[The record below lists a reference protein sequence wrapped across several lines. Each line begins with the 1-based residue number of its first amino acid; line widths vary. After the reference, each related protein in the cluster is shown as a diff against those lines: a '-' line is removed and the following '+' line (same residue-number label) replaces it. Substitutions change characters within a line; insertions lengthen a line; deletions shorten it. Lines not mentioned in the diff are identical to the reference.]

1 MKLIYIFCAVFS
13 LFGKVSAK
21 PCKTVYSKG
30 YKRADCR
37 YLQLKTI
44 PPNIPGDI
52 DVLDLSENLISVL
65 ENNSFVQFSNLKELL
80 VSKNNISRIEK
91 KVFYPLTQLKV
102 LDISGNNIR
111 NISNQIHPEMFQFS
125 TNLYKL
131 DIRRNMKDAKRIQSD
146 YTYPGA
152 AFSLL
157 SNLTILY
164 MDLVPKPVFGPEF
177 KSLVKLEVLGFDYCL
192 LAAMTNDLF
201 KHFTMKVRELHLMRC
216 HDILGENVKYGSLQY
231 FKHLKVLNLA
241 DTHIHLIRALDLLHS
256 FQNTTMDVINFQR
269 VSYEL
274 LDNDNFSYALV
285 ITSEMMK
292 YLRTICV
299 KTLNLADNG
308 IVDFRE
314 NSLLSYDHPECF
326 ENIVLSANRFTFH
339 IGRKMKEILTLIHK
353 LKNVVLFDFSYNP
366 IRFSN
371 ETYLRIPNGNTSF
384 DYEATGC
391 FSDGFMNGP
400 GRTIIY
406 LPPKLKIL
414 RFSHFVRQSCGDG
427 FTVRNAS
434 SLEQLDMSYYQF
446 QKFPDLK
453 IEGENNLKSL
463 NMSGIDSSLYLKK
476 KSVPPFNNVEEA
488 FFRHVELGKSQAV
501 SKHLFTLIPSV
512 QVLDLSY
519 NSLWTLPQDAFV
531 ENKKLTELDLSNNV
545 LHEVPVAILEIKQ
558 LRKLNLQNNNLVS
571 ISKSITD
578 WLDSLTRKQDIYLL
592 LAGNVFSCTCEN
604 RQFISWLFNTKV
616 QLDPDNQNISNKNYS
631 CRLSNGEVKGTSEI
645 YDQYHELYSDCN
657 AGIWLRF
664 GISLLV
670 TFTVI
675 AFIFAVIF
683 NFRWRIAYYIYRTFK
698 TVIESKM
705 NLKFTY
711 DAYVAYSEDAKDWVK
726 YDLAQKIEKIWGLK
740 LCIEDRDLLA
750 GKSYID
756 SIAEAIGSCRQVIF
770 VLSPGLLDREW
781 TQYEIERA
789 KYEMACKH
797 VQITVLNLGTA
808 VQEVPAEFSSIWH
821 SVCLIEWSED
831 PQSADNPWHKLK
843 LRLVLNR

>member
-1 MKLIYIFCAVFS
+1 MKLIYIFRAVFL
-13 LFGKVSAK
+13 LFGKVLAK
-21 PCKTVYSKG
+21 PCKIVYSEG

-52 DVLDLSENLISVL
+52 DVLDLSENLLNVL
-65 ENNSFVQFSNLKELL
+65 ENNSFVQFSNLKELH
-80 VSKNNISRIEK
+80 VSRNNISRIEK
-91 KVFYPLTQLKV
+91 KFLYPLTQLKV

-125 TNLYKL
+125 SNLYKL
-131 DIRRNMKDAKRIQSD
+131 DIRRNMKDAKIIQSG
-146 YTYPGA
+146 YPYPGA
-152 AFSLL
+152 AFSFL

-164 MDLVPKPVFGPEF
+164 MDLVPYPVFGPKFE
-177 KSLVKLEVLGFDYCL
+177 SLVKLEVLGFDYCL
-192 LAAMTNDLF
+192 LAAMTKDLF
-201 KHFTMKVRELHLMRC
+201 KYFTMKVRELHLMRC
-216 HDILGENVKYGSLQY
+216 HDILGKNVNNGSLQH

-256 FQNTTMDVINFQR
+256 FQNTTMNVINFQR

-274 LDNDNFSYALV
+274 LDNEIFPYALV
-285 ITSEMMK
+285 ITSDMMK

-308 IVDFRE
+308 MVDFGK

-326 ENIVLSANRFTFH
+326 ENIVLSAN
-339 IGRKMKEILTLIHK
+339 
-353 LKNVVLFDFSYNP
+353 
-366 IRFSN
+366 RFSN

-391 FSDGFMNGP
+391 FSDGFTNGP
-400 GRTIIY
+400 GSVIIY

-414 RFSHFVRQSCGDG
+414 RFSHFVRQSCVDG
-427 FTVRNAS
+427 LTVRNAS
-434 SLEQLDMSYYQF
+434 SLETLDMSYYQF

-463 NMSGIDSSLYLKK
+463 NMSGIDSSLYLRK
-476 KSVPPFNNVEEA
+476 KSVPLFNNVQEA
-488 FFRHVELGKSQAV
+488 FFRHVELGKSQAI
-501 SKHLFTLIPSV
+501 SKYLFTLIPSV
-512 QVLDLSY
+512 RVLDISF

-531 ENKKLTELDLSNNV
+531 KNTKLTELDLSNNI
-545 LHEVPVAILEIKQ
+545 LHEVPVAILKIKQ

-571 ISKSITD
+571 ISKFITD
-578 WLDSLTRKQDIYLL
+578 WLDSLTRKQDIILL

-604 RQFISWLFNTKV
+604 RQFISWLFSTNVK
-616 QLDPDNQNISNKNYS
+616 LDPDNQNISNKNYS
-631 CRLSNGEVKGTSEI
+631 CRLSNGEVKGTFEI

-726 YDLAQKIEKIWGLK
+726 YDLAHKTEKRWGLK
-740 LCIEDRDLLA
+740 LCIEDRDLIA

-770 VLSPGLLDREW
+770 VLTPGLLDREW

-789 KYEMACKH
+789 KYEIACKH

-808 VQEVPAEFSSIWH
+808 VQEVPVEFSSIWH